1 MLLNYF
7 TKTLKNM
14 YDILWD
20 FPGGPMV
27 KNPPTNAGE
36 TGLIPGLGRSHMLQ
50 HNEAPMPQL
59 LSPHSATTEAPCSAT
74 KETTARKSRPHLLQ
88 LDNAPALCRP
98 STAK

>member
-20 FPGGPMV
+20 FLGGPMV
-27 KNPPTNAGE
+27 QNTPNNAGE

-50 HNEAPMPQL
+50 
-59 LSPHSATTEAPCSAT
+59 
-74 KETTARKSRPHLLQ
+74 
-88 LDNAPALCRP
+88 DN
-98 STAK
+98 